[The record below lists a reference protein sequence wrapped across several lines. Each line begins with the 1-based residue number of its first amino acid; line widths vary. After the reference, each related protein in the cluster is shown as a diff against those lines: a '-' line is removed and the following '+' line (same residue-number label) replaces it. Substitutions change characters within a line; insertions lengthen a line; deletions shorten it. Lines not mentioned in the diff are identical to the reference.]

1 MQFALLTPV
10 ISGGVQTGQTDTGIR
25 KGLAS
30 TPPRPQR
37 LEKPYYV
44 PVIYTTDDQ
53 STGPNKVTNAPVT
66 VVSASSVTVTTVI
79 RDMTAGELNSAKDT
93 EADGLVNNRSTK
105 VAFTLMYK
113 IIRAGVTNDWSEFS
127 AITNPTT
134 FKAFVKS
141 LL

>member
-1 MQFALLTPV
+1 MQFALLIPV
-10 ISGGVQTGQTDTGIR
+10 ISGGVQTGQIDTGTR
-25 KGLAS
+25 KELAS

-37 LEKPYYV
+37 LEKPYYA
-44 PVIYTTDDQ
+44 PIIYTTDDQ
-53 STGPNKVTNAPVT
+53 STGPNKVTNVPVT

-79 RDMTAGELNSAKDT
+79 RDMTAGELNTAKDT
-93 EADGLVNNRSTK
+93 EADGLINNRSTK
-105 VAFTLMYK
+105 VAFILMYK

-127 AITNPTT
+127 AITSPAT